1 MIGIDTN
8 ILVRAFLEDD
18 ITQAEASKKV
28 MELASKANK
37 LFISSYAILEFVWV
51 LKIKKISRKDIY
63 EAIITLTDSPG
74 VTIGQRE
81 VVLSAAEKFHKG
93 KADFG
98 DYMIL
103 SEGERYGSRT
113 FKTFDQAVLNEPYYA
128 TQPDSLNLEKGNGL

>member
-18 ITQAEASKKV
+18 VIEAKSAKKIMESASK
-28 MELASKANK
+28 ESK

-51 LKIKKISRKDIY
+51 LKVKKISRQDIY
-63 EAIITLTDSPG
+63 EAIITLIDSPG
-74 VTIGQRE
+74 VIIGQRE
-81 VVLSAAEKFHKG
+81 VVLSAIEKFYKG

-103 SEGERYGSRT
+103 SEGEKNSSRVL
-113 FKTFDQAVLNEPYYA
+113 KTFDQALLNEIHH
-128 TQPDSLNLEKGNGL
+128 